1 LAKLKAPNSF
11 YFFMIILFDKK
22 ALCAGNKENLTLLY
36 TLQNTVLVSAKIDPF
51 CLTSFSS
58 KGLQVSSSIYTC
70 LYVLSL
76 FHMQALSN
84 QIKVRNVISAHAFIN
99 IIWFVF
105 LAAVF
110 WVLHPCCLFSHIP

>member
-22 ALCAGNKENLTLLY
+22 ALCAGSKENITLLY
-36 TLQNTVLVSAKIDPF
+36 ALQNTVLVSAKIDPF

-58 KGLQVSSSIYTC
+58 KGLQVSSSVYTC

-76 FHMQALSN
+76 FHMQ
-84 QIKVRNVISAHAFIN
+84 V
-99 IIWFVF
+99 
-105 LAAVF
+105 
-110 WVLHPCCLFSHIP
+110 